1 MGICSRFLVDATAL
15 ILALEARG
23 AQKWDHKESI
33 FLEPVLVVVNPVS
46 RDGGSG
52 SKGGVVSLTIVPG
65 GVQ

>member
-1 MGICSRFLVDATAL
+1 MGICSRFLLDAPAL
-15 ILALEARG
+15 ILALEARD

-33 FLEPVLVVVNPVS
+33 SLEPVLVVVNPLS
-46 RDGGSG
+46 RDGGSD

>member
-1 MGICSRFLVDATAL
+1 MGIGSRFLLDAPAV
-15 ILALEARG
+15 ILASAARD

-33 FLEPVLVVVNPVS
+33 SPEPAVVVVNPVS

-52 SKGGVVSLTIVPG
+52 SKCGVVSLTVVSG